1 MAAITYKNASCI
13 YEGSD
18 KLAVDSLN
26 LDIQDGEFVVLVGPS
41 GSGKSTA
48 LRMLAGLED
57 IDEGTIE
64 IGGKNMT
71 GVPSKDRDIAM
82 VFQNYALYP
91 NKTVAENMGFALKL
105 RGVSADERR
114 KKVEEAAKV
123 LDLTEHLDRKPAKLS
138 GGQRQRVAMGRAI
151 VREPQVFCMDE
162 PLSNLDAKLRV
173 QTRTQIAA
181 LQRRLGTTTVYVTHD
196 QVEAMT
202 MGDRV
207 AVLRFGKLQQ
217 FAAPNELYD
226 RPANAF
232 VAGFIGSPAMNL
244 VTLPV
249 TADGVKIGDST
260 LELERDNLTKL
271 SDAGLSE
278 VTFGIRPE
286 QLELTDSGGVEV
298 VVDLVEDLG
307 SEAYVYTHAGSA
319 SNWWRG
325 ATRAPRPNWPTR
337 CACAAIPTA
346 WSTCSIR
353 RPANASTTVRAPE
366 FRLRTPTPGLLG
378 LPWDR
383 PLSEWNVP
391 DVPLRDIAVGP
402 SRHLVKFVEADDLLW
417 AVKDMPARIAAKEYD
432 VLRRLEEMGLPAVR
446 PAGLVLQPEFDT
458 AILVTRYL
466 EGSWQYRRLFM
477 RLPPDQPKHRE
488 RLLDAM
494 AGLMVELHRHG
505 VFWGDCS
512 LANTLFS
519 RDGQVLQAWLVDA
532 ETSEVHPTLSRGQR
546 QYDLDIL
553 VENVA
558 MGMVDLAERLGRP
571 EALQDTLIAEAE
583 QVQVRYDSL
592 WELLHA
598 EPVFGFTDRYR
609 VEGTVRRLNDL
620 GFAVDEVSLQPVS
633 EDPSQ
638 LKIHVA
644 VGDRRYHAQRLR
656 ELTGLDVGEG
666 QARILLGDLRAYQ
679 AQLCREA
686 GHDVDESTAA
696 RLWVIEVVT
705 PTEHLAHAALNHSGT
720 AIQAYCDL
728 LEVRWLLSEQA
739 GRDVGTNAALAALR
753 GDVIPTDSA
762 AKMAI
767 AEVPT
772 APFAVL
778 QGDDDA

>member
-26 LDIQDGEFVVLVGPS
+26 LDIQDGEFIVLVGPS

-57 IDEGTIE
+57 IDEGAIE
-64 IGGKNMT
+64 IGGKDMT

-105 RGVSADERR
+105 RGVSAGDRR
-114 KKVEEAAKV
+114 KKVEEAAKI
-123 LDLTEHLDRKPAKLS
+123 LDLTEFLDRKPAKLS

-217 FAAPNELYD
+217 FASPNELYD

-249 TADGVKIGDST
+249 ASDGVKIGDST
-260 LELERDNLTKL
+260 LELDRDDLTKL

-286 QLELTDSGGVEV
+286 QLEVTDTGGVEV

-307 SEAYVYTHAGSA
+307 SEAYVYTHAGSGRA
-319 SNWWRG
+319 SWWRG
-325 ATRAPRPNWPTR
+325 ATRAQRRSWPTR
-337 CACAAIPTA
+337 AAAQEP
-346 WSTCSIR
+346 R
-353 RPANASTTVRAPE
+353 RRGAPVPPGNRRAHQLRMRAPE
-366 FRLRTPTPGLLG
+366 FRLRAPTPGLLG

-383 PLSEWNVP
+383 PLEEWTVP

-402 SRHLVKFVEADDLLW
+402 SRHLVKFVDADGALW
-417 AVKDMPARIAAKEYD
+417 AVKDMPARIAVKEYD

-446 PAGLVLQPEFDT
+446 PAGCG
-458 AILVTRYL
+458 A
-466 EGSWQYRRLFM
+466 
-477 RLPPDQPKHRE
+477 
-488 RLLDAM
+488 
-494 AGLMVELHRHG
+494 
-505 VFWGDCS
+505 
-512 LANTLFS
+512 
-519 RDGQVLQAWLVDA
+519 
-532 ETSEVHPTLSRGQR
+532 
-546 QYDLDIL
+546 
-553 VENVA
+553 
-558 MGMVDLAERLGRP
+558 
-571 EALQDTLIAEAE
+571 
-583 QVQVRYDSL
+583 
-592 WELLHA
+592 
-598 EPVFGFTDRYR
+598 
-609 VEGTVRRLNDL
+609 
-620 GFAVDEVSLQPVS
+620 
-633 EDPSQ
+633 
-638 LKIHVA
+638 
-644 VGDRRYHAQRLR
+644 
-656 ELTGLDVGEG
+656 
-666 QARILLGDLRAYQ
+666 
-679 AQLCREA
+679 
-686 GHDVDESTAA
+686 AA
-696 RLWVIEVVT
+696 RVRHRDPGHPLPRGVLAVSPAVHAAAAG
-705 PTEHLAHAALNHSGT
+705 PTETPRAA
-720 AIQAYCDL
+720 
-728 LEVRWLLSEQA
+728 A
-739 GRDVGTNAALAALR
+739 GRDGRPVG
-753 GDVIPTDSA
+753 GV
-762 AKMAI
+762 
-767 AEVPT
+767 
-772 APFAVL
+772 APARRL
-778 QGDDDA
+778 LG